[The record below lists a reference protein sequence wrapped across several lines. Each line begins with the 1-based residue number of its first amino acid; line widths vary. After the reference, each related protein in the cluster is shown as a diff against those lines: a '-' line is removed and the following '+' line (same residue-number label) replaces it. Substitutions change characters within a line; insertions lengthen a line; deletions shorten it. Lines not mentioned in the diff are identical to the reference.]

1 MILTQGYPGI
11 ELVPGGKSV
20 AVSAE
25 NIADYVDKVPRL
37 HPKPETR
44 KFKPEA

>member
-1 MILTQGYPGI
+1 MISAQGYPGI

-25 NIADYVDKVPRL
+25 NLADYVDKVPRPR
-37 HPKPETR
+37 PKP
-44 KFKPEA
+44 